1 MKNSSAPVKSCDRQD
16 GVRVTKRAPLRHQH
30 HTRQALAAALLAGV
44 MSAGSA
50 HAAPKLGLPLDCKPG
65 KDCFIQ
71 NYVDHDPGTSTR
83 DHRCTAQTYDGHKGT
98 DIRLRDRTVMDQGVR
113 VLAAARGTV
122 KAVRDGLPDVSIR
135 SAGTEAIR
143 GRECGNGV
151 VIDHGGGWVTQ
162 YCHMRNGSLKVRQG
176 DTVKAGA
183 PLGLVGLSGMTEF
196 PHLHF
201 EVRKDDGIIDPFA
214 SRLMGESKPGDCKPK
229 AVLWSSKAATSL
241 AWQPATLVDAAFTS
255 APPTTQGIEEAMPPA
270 PTSVSPALLAWVRV
284 LGVRAGDIETLAVTD
299 PLNASFA
306 TSGPKPLERNKAQW
320 LSYAGRKRD
329 TPSWPLGN
337 YKARYTLE
345 RDGKVILEREFSFS
359 LVR

>member
-1 MKNSSAPVKSCDRQD
+1 
-16 GVRVTKRAPLRHQH
+16 LRHQH
-30 HTRQALAAALLAGV
+30 HTRHVLAAALLATM
-44 MSAGSA
+44 MSAGTA
-50 HAAPKLGLPLDCKPG
+50 RAAPKLALPVDCKPG
-65 KDCFIQ
+65 SDCFVQ
-71 NYVDHDPGTSTR
+71 NYVDHDLGTGAR
-83 DHRCTAQTYDGHKGT
+83 DHRCSAQTYDGHKGT
-98 DIRLRDRTVMDQGVR
+98 DIRLRDRAAMDRGVR

-122 KAVRDGLPDVSIR
+122 KATRDGIPDVSIR

-162 YCHMRNGSLKVRQG
+162 YCHLRNGSLKVRQG
-176 DTVKAGA
+176 DIVKAST

-201 EVRKDDGIIDPFA
+201 EVRKDDTVIDPYTSGAMGNDDAAGCKAQARLWA
-214 SRLMGESKPGDCKPK
+214 SKT
-229 AVLWSSKAATSL
+229 ATSL
-241 AWQPATLVDAAFTS
+241 AWQPVTFVDAAFAA
-255 APPTTQGIEEAMPPA
+255 APPSVRDIEDTRPA
-270 PTSVSPALLAWVRV
+270 SPTSVSPALLAWIRV
-284 LGVRAGDIETLAVTD
+284 LGVRAGDVETLTVTD

-345 RDGKVILEREFSFS
+345 RNGKVILDREFSFS